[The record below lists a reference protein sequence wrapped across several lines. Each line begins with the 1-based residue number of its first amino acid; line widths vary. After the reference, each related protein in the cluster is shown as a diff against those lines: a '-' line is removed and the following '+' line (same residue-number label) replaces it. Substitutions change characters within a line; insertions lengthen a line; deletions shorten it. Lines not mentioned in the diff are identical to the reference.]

1 MHALAPHTAAPR
13 ATEFML
19 SNGMKVVVIPDHRA
33 PVVTHMVW
41 YKVGA
46 ADGPKGVSG
55 IAHFLEH
62 LMFKSTENIPD
73 GAFARNVLQLGGQ
86 LNAFTSQDV
95 TAYHERISKDHLG
108 TMMEMEADRM
118 ANLRLTDEEVVTER
132 NVVIEERASRTD
144 SDPKARLG
152 EQMQASLY
160 TSHPYGVPV
169 IGWAPE
175 IAKLSRRDTLAFY
188 ERYYAPN
195 NAILVVAGDVTP
207 EEVQRLAEATYG
219 RIPANRQ
226 VETRARPQEPL
237 PVEARRVTLKDAR
250 AGNAAFYRSYFVP
263 SYPTAQPGE
272 AEALSLLMQIL
283 GDGSTGRL
291 YRKLVLDQQVAA
303 TAGGGYS
310 GGGVD
315 SGSISLQAVA
325 LHGDLASVEAAVD
338 EVLAEVRQ
346 HGVTELELERA
357 RKSLRADYI
366 YQSDEQEKLA
376 NRYGWALATG
386 RTIAH
391 VEGWPAAIA
400 KVTADE
406 IKAAA
411 NAYLD
416 ARRSVTGWLVPEP
429 GPTRTQS
436 RNAQPAKA
444 PTP

>member
-1 MHALAPHTAAPR
+1 MLAPTPQASAPERR
-13 ATEFML
+13 ATQFQL
-19 SNGMKVVVIPDHRA
+19 ANGMDVVVIPDHRA

-41 YKVGA
+41 YRVGA
-46 ADGPKGVSG
+46 ADGPRGVSG

-62 LMFKSTENIPD
+62 LMFKSTDKIPD
-73 GAFARNVLQLGGQ
+73 GVFPKIVMQLGGQ

-118 ANLRLTDEEVVTER
+118 ANLRLTDEEVATER
-132 NVVIEERASRTD
+132 QVVIEERSSRYD
-144 SDPKARLG
+144 SDPRARLG
-152 EQMQASLY
+152 EQMQAALY

-169 IGWAPE
+169 IGWAQE
-175 IAKLSRRDTLAFY
+175 IAKLSRRDALAFY

-195 NAILVVAGDVTP
+195 NAILVVAGDVTA
-207 EEVQRLAEATYG
+207 EEVRRLAEATYG
-219 RIPANRQ
+219 RIPANHQ

-250 AGNAAFYRSYFVP
+250 AGNATFYRSYFVP

-310 GGGVD
+310 GGGLD

-325 LHGDLASVEAAVD
+325 SHGDLASVEAAVD
-338 EVLAEVRQ
+338 QVLAEVRQ
-346 HGVTELELERA
+346 NGVTELELERA
-357 RKSLRADYI
+357 KRSLRADYI

-376 NRYGWALATG
+376 NRYGSALASG
-386 RTIAH
+386 RTIEQ
-391 VEGWPAAIA
+391 VDGWPAAIA
-400 KVTADE
+400 KVTTGD
-406 IKAAA
+406 IKNAA
-411 NAYLD
+411 NTHLD
-416 ARRSVTGWLVPEP
+416 ARCSVTGWLIPEAAE
-429 GPTRTQS
+429 G
-436 RNAQPAKA
+436 KA